1 MAHPI
6 DVLVVGSGGR
16 EHALA
21 WALRQSPS
29 VGRLYAAP
37 GNPGIAAVAGLVD
50 IAASDVDALA
60 GWAADNSIGLVVVGP
75 EAPLAAGLADQ
86 LEALGI
92 PVFGPTKAAAELEWS
107 KVFAKQFMLD
117 HGVPTAKYAAFDE
130 LQPALSYAAAATYPQ
145 VVKADGLAAGKGV
158 AVCNSLIEAEAAIRA
173 ALQHGAFGL
182 AGARVVIEDFL
193 PGDELSVIALTD
205 GERIAVLPAARDHK
219 RLLDG
224 DRGPNTGGMGAY
236 VPVQEAEGEPLRRVR
251 DEILEPTIAGLR
263 QMGRPYRGAI
273 YAGIMM
279 TADGP
284 KTLEFNCRFGDP
296 ETQAI
301 LPLLD
306 GDLAALLL
314 SCATGQLD
322 PATLVVKPGAGVSLT
337 LAAEGYPERPRSG
350 DAIAGVAEAEATG
363 ALVFHAGTALTDEG
377 GLESA
382 GGRVLSVV
390 GTGDTLE
397 AAVEQAYAAADKIS
411 FDGMHVRGDIGRA
424 PASQPGE

>member
-1 MAHPI
+1 MANPI

-21 WALRQSPS
+21 WALRRSPS
-29 VGRLYAAP
+29 VGRLFAAP
-37 GNPGIAAVAGLVD
+37 GNPGIAAVADLVS
-50 IAASDVDALA
+50 IAAGDVDALA
-60 GWAADNSIGLVVVGP
+60 GWASDNGIGLVVVGP

-86 LEALGI
+86 LESLGI
-92 PVFGPTKAAAELEWS
+92 PVFGPTRAAAELEWS

-117 HGVPTAKYAAFDE
+117 HGIPTAKYAAFDE
-130 LQPALSYAAAATYPQ
+130 LQPALGYAAAATYPQ

-193 PGDELSVIALTD
+193 PGEELSVIAVTD
-205 GERIAVLPAARDHK
+205 GERIAVMPAARDHK

-236 VPVQEAEGEPLRRVR
+236 APVPHAQGATLQRIR
-251 DEILEPTIAGLR
+251 DEILQPTIAGLHA
-263 QMGRPYRGAI
+263 MGRPYRGAI
-273 YAGIMM
+273 YAGVMM
-279 TADGP
+279 TAEGP

-296 ETQAI
+296 ETQAL

-314 SCATGQLD
+314 SCATGRLD
-322 PATLVVKPGAGVSLT
+322 PADLVVQPGAAVSLT
-337 LAAEGYPERPRSG
+337 LAADGYPERPRSG
-350 DAIAGVAEAEATG
+350 DAITGVAEAEATG
-363 ALVFHAGTALTDEG
+363 AHVFHAGTALNVDGE
-377 GLESA
+377 LESA

-390 GTGDTLE
+390 GTGRTLD
-397 AAVEQAYAAADKIS
+397 AAVNLAYAAAGKIA
-411 FDGMHVRGDIGRA
+411 FDGMHLRGDIGRT
-424 PASQPGE
+424 PTVQPGE